1 MLLLCDP
8 LALFDEPVSFVLV
21 IGSSPVIRETDDKEK
36 ETKGKESQRRLRR
49 VRRDASQR
57 EMDTYSSR
65 SLRNDGKMREDVRNE
80 TQSPIEREDLLGLLV
95 EPDENEG
102 RADMISKSLFEVE
115 TMQGSTHLFNE
126 PAIIPSLLRAN
137 IGFSFESRAFSR
149 KFIRAAKMPQGR
161 KSQRRVLFSSAKSLS
176 STHGKRWGYR
186 AGRRCA

>member
-1 MLLLCDP
+1 MDVSTEERDSDVLLLCDP

-95 EPDENEG
+95 EPG
-102 RADMISKSLFEVE
+102 E
-115 TMQGSTHLFNE
+115 TKEEQT
-126 PAIIPSLLRAN
+126 
-137 IGFSFESRAFSR
+137 
-149 KFIRAAKMPQGR
+149 
-161 KSQRRVLFSSAKSLS
+161 
-176 STHGKRWGYR
+176 
-186 AGRRCA
+186 